1 MYTNPRTGA
10 WMRQLDSVAGNMSLE
25 RLMKPHS
32 GKADAHVHLDFDER
46 YEILEGTAT
55 VELAGRRIEAPAG
68 ETVEVPRGT
77 PHRNPYNPTGEDLR
91 LRQTVSPGSE
101 FAECFISSLGHHMEQ
116 DTVNDQGEFP
126 DLQLFVVLRATR
138 ARSYLAGPPV
148 GLQKPVIAAAAVL
161 GRLRGYKPRYD

>member
-55 VELAGRRIEAPAG
+55 VELAGRRIEAPPARRWRC
-68 ETVEVPRGT
+68 RG
-77 PHRNPYNPTGEDLR
+77 H
-91 LRQTVSPGSE
+91 
-101 FAECFISSLGHHMEQ
+101 A
-116 DTVNDQGEFP
+116 
-126 DLQLFVVLRATR
+126 
-138 ARSYLAGPPV
+138 PPQP
-148 GLQKPVIAAAAVL
+148 L
-161 GRLRGYKPRYD
+161 

>member
-10 WMRQLDSVAGNMSLE
+10 WMRPLDSVGGDMSLE

-55 VELAGRRIEAPAG
+55 VELAGRPIEAAVG
-68 ETVEVPRGT
+68 ETVEVPRRT
-77 PHRNPYNPTGEDLR
+77 PHRNPQNATGEDLR
-91 LRQTVSPGSE
+91 LRQTVSPGSK
-101 FAECFISSLGHHMEQ
+101 FAECFISALGHHMEH
-116 DTVNDQGEFP
+116 DTVNDEGEFP

-148 GLQKPVIAAAAVL
+148 ALQKPVIAAAAVL

>member
-1 MYTNPRTGA
+1 M
-10 WMRQLDSVAGNMSLE
+10 
-25 RLMKPHS
+25 
-32 GKADAHVHLDFDER
+32 
-46 YEILEGTAT
+46 
-55 VELAGRRIEAPAG
+55 
-68 ETVEVPRGT
+68 PRGT
-77 PHRNPYNPTGEDLR
+77 PHRNPYNATGEDLC

-148 GLQKPVIAAAAVL
+148 ALQKPVIAAAAVL
-161 GRLRGYKPRYD
+161 GRLRGYRPRYD